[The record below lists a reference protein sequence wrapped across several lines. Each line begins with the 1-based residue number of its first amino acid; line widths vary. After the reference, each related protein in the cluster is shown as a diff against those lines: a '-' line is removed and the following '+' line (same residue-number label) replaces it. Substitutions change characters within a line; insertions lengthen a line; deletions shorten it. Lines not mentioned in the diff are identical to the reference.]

1 MAAKDVYEPLK
12 VKEQI
17 ISVATEVSSMIL
29 RIDDVISVSKSGG
42 SGPPPGGGGM
52 GGPNPYMGM

>member
-12 VKEQI
+12 VKEQV
-17 ISVATEVSSMIL
+17 ISAATEASSMIL
-29 RIDDVISVSKSGG
+29 RIDDVISVSKSRD